1 MRRRGTSGALTLAK
15 IAGAEPSRAVLG
27 TGERIHAEQQLC
39 GCRRVPRSRRE
50 RSGRDRP
57 GRRAGRPDAVAALL
71 DNTGFLAVSPK
82 LGANPVGEAIANKFA
97 NRAAGMGDSY
107 AQALR
112 NLYTQ
117 YDQAEHAIL
126 EAMSRYE
133 DFDSSSAQ
141 SFTGQL

>member
-1 MRRRGTSGALTLAK
+1 MPNSSYADAAAFRAAAAQGQVGIEPDAAQAVLAK
-15 IAGAEPSRAVLG
+15 IR
-27 TGERIHAEQQLC
+27 TGK
-39 GCRRVPRSRRE
+39 
-50 RSGRDRP
+50 
-57 GRRAGRPDAVAALL
+57 DAVAALL

-82 LGANPVGEAIANKFA
+82 LGANPVGEAIATKFA
-97 NRAAGMGDSY
+97 DRAAGMGDSY

-126 EAMSRYE
+126 TAMSRYE
-133 DFDSSSAQ
+133 DFDASSAE

>member
-1 MRRRGTSGALTLAK
+1 MPNSSYADAAAFRAAAAK
-15 IAGAEPSRAVLG
+15 GQVGVDPDAAQVVLNK
-27 TGERIHAEQQLC
+27 I
-39 GCRRVPRSRRE
+39 
-50 RSGRDRP
+50 RSGK
-57 GRRAGRPDAVAALL
+57 DAVAALL

-97 NRAAGMGDSY
+97 ERAAGMNDSY

-117 YDQAEHAIL
+117 YDEAEHAIL

-133 DFDSSSAQ
+133 DFDTSTAQ
-141 SFTGQL
+141 SLRGQL